1 MHLAVLISDKLKKGE
16 GVSFDK
22 TVNTMRGL
30 ASEGKINRTYS
41 DHILIISETNFNRAH
56 GVGYCFYWSLMNIR

>member
-30 ASEGKINRTYS
+30 TSEGKK
-41 DHILIISETNFNRAH
+41 
-56 GVGYCFYWSLMNIR
+56 